1 MKPAVPIAVMA
12 GMLVSALIFGAT
24 HWLKPDE
31 NVSTT
36 VHMAGDSTMS
46 EKLTSKRPGTG
57 WGEPFARMLCD
68 GIRIVNHAQNGRS
81 TKSFLSEGLWK
92 NLLGQLQQGDIVL
105 IQFGHN
111 DQKSDEARLFA
122 GAQQDYKMNLQ
133 SFVNDVRTKDAV
145 PVLLSSIV
153 RRAFDSQGTLLP
165 TLGDYPAVTREVAVA
180 MSVQLV
186 DLNTSTRELV
196 ESLGPEVSKDL
207 FIHLAPGV
215 NDNYPQGIQ
224 DDTHLSSYGALE
236 VAKMVAIELK
246 KSLPEVICPAI

>member
-1 MKPAVPIAVMA
+1 MKSAVLMAAIA
-12 GMLVSALIFGAT
+12 GMLVTALIFVAI
-24 HWLKPDE
+24 HWLGPDE

-36 VHMAGDSTMS
+36 VHLAGDSTMS
-46 EKLTSKRPGTG
+46 EKLASKRPGTG
-57 WGEPFARMLCD
+57 WGEPFARMLC
-68 GIRIVNHAQNGRS
+68 GGFRIANHAQNGRS
-81 TKSFLSEGLWK
+81 TKSFLAEGLWK
-92 NLLGQLQQGDIVL
+92 DLLGQLQQGDIVL

-122 GAQQDYKMNLQ
+122 SAQQEYKKNLQ
-133 SFVNDVRTKDAV
+133 SFVNDVRAKDAV

-153 RRAFDSQGTLLP
+153 RRAFDSQGKLQR
-165 TLGDYPAVTREVAVA
+165 TLGDYPAVTREVAIA

-186 DLNTSTRELV
+186 DLNNSTRELV
-196 ESLGPEVSKDL
+196 ESLGPESSKDL

-236 VAKMVAIELK
+236 VAKLVAIELK
-246 KSLPEVICPAI
+246 KSLPEIICPAI